1 MEKRIIEN
9 IDAIIKFLKK
19 FKDKQSYR
27 YRRFFEELK
36 KSGDDNID
44 VVLLASFPKQEGT
57 AIRACYDTLQRYMI
71 LNHSWSEICE
81 KEEL

>member
-1 MEKRIIEN
+1 MEKQVIEN
-9 IDAIIKFLKK
+9 IDAIIEFLKRM
-19 FKDKQSYR
+19 KDKQSYR

-44 VVLLASFPKQEGT
+44 VVSLASFPKMEGT

-71 LNHSWSEICE
+71 LNHSWNEVCE
-81 KEEL
+81 KEKL

>member
-1 MEKRIIEN
+1 MEKEITEK
-9 IDAIIKFLKK
+9 IDAIIEFLKGM
-19 FKDKQSYR
+19 KDKQSYR

-44 VVLLASFPKQEGT
+44 VVLLASFPKMEGM
-57 AIRACYDTLQRYMI
+57 AIRACYDTFQRYMI

-81 KEEL
+81 KEGL

>member
-1 MEKRIIEN
+1 MKKEIIDK
-9 IDAIIKFLKK
+9 IDAIIEFLKRME
-19 FKDKQSYR
+19 DKQSYR

-44 VVLLASFPKQEGT
+44 VVLLASFPKMDGV